1 MYNPFK
7 KQKEPDFGIYEYEF
21 LARIF
26 GVDEAK
32 KHLLNVV
39 PPAAVTPEQV
49 LSDSAALEMMA
60 GLKGWGIY
68 EKAVWIKLLTSLR
81 LNLAAK
87 TLEEREAA
95 RNQVLALL
103 GILHLPYDMRFAA
116 DNIRKMK
123 ELEKSVLETQV

>member
-1 MYNPFK
+1 MFNPFK
-7 KQKEPDFGIYEYEF
+7 KEKEADFGIYEYEF

-39 PPAAVTPEQV
+39 PPAGVTPEQV
-49 LSDSAALEMMA
+49 LSDSSALEMMT
-60 GLKGWGIY
+60 GSKGWGIF
-68 EKAVWIKLLTSLR
+68 EKAVWFELLTALR

-87 TLEEREAA
+87 TLEEREAK
-95 RNQVLALL
+95 RNQILALL
-103 GILHLPYDMRFAA
+103 GVLHLPYKMRFAA

-123 ELEKSVLETQV
+123 ELEKSVRETQV